1 MGMETTGL
9 CRTNQHQLFSCL
21 CIALV
26 IALPWI
32 HVRDSLGIWDV
43 SMGLELQHL
52 ARHVMAELLNLFSDV
67 SQKFITGPSANHHD
81 GVDTGH
87 SSKYIAIAAPDRT
100 E

>member
-1 MGMETTGL
+1 METTGL

-52 ARHVMAELLNLFSDV
+52 ARHVMAELLNFFLMYL
-67 SQKFITGPSANHHD
+67 KN
-81 GVDTGH
+81 
-87 SSKYIAIAAPDRT
+87 SSLDHLPIIMMV
-100 E
+100 